1 MTSRDRKPVEERLS
15 PPADDVR
22 EIAVVGA
29 GVMGSQIAMV
39 CALAGYST
47 SLVDLS
53 DELLDGARDALQS
66 RMDRDVSRG
75 RRARDDVDRA
85 MERLRLSTDRATAVS
100 ECDFVIEAAAESL
113 EVKRRIFEDLDRET
127 PRRTILATNSSN
139 IVSSQLADSTTRP
152 DRVLNLHFF
161 NPALV
166 MECVEVVPHDGT
178 AETVVDTSMEL
189 VRSLGKSGVRLRRE
203 IPGFVANRILG
214 AIRREALELHDAGVA
229 DVEDID
235 RAARTALRHPM
246 GPFELMDLVGIDV
259 VHMIRLAEFEQT
271 GDEGALPHPAVRRLY
286 EAGHFG
292 RKTGRGWYTYDDS

>member
-1 MTSRDRKPVEERLS
+1 MPEADRQSDADQL
-15 PPADDVR
+15 PPPTEAVR

-39 CALAGYST
+39 CALAGYDT

-53 DELLDGARDALQS
+53 ESQLDGAGEALRS

-75 RRARDDVDRA
+75 RRTRQDVDRA
-85 MERLRLSTDRATAVS
+85 MRRLRMSTDRADAVS
-100 ECDFVIEAAAESL
+100 GCDYVIEAAAESL
-113 EVKRRIFEDLDRET
+113 EVKRRIFEDLDREA
-127 PRRTILATNSSN
+127 PLGAILATNSSN
-139 IVSSQLADSTTRP
+139 IVSSQLAGSTNRP

-166 MECVEVVPHDGT
+166 MECVEVVPHEGT
-178 AETVVDTSMEL
+178 VESVIDTSMEL

-203 IPGFVANRILG
+203 IPGFVANRIVG
-214 AIRREALELHDAGVA
+214 AIRREALGLYDAGVA

-235 RAARTALRHPM
+235 RAARSALGHPM

-259 VHMIRLAEFEQT
+259 VHMIRLAEYEQT
-271 GDEGALPHPAVRRLY
+271 GDESALPHPAVRRLY
-286 EAGHFG
+286 ESGRLG